1 MLLFTQ
7 KRKQQQRDLLL
18 GKVLAIAFFAISSAI
33 VISAVKFNQMC
44 LNTCCYLL
52 YSNNRGWC
60 RQNEMK
66 KDLKEVLM
74 YCESKVL
81 EEIHYMLDAQRFR
94 VVYHGLS
101 HALVTCIFRYTQV
114 KSGMFRGISRGSVA

>member
-81 EEIHYMLDAQRFR
+81 EEIHYMLDTQRFR
-94 VVYHGLS
+94 VV
-101 HALVTCIFRYTQV
+101 
-114 KSGMFRGISRGSVA
+114 